1 MATLQERIERG
12 DVLIM
17 DGAMGTELQRRRVP
31 MDSAAWSGVAN
42 LTHPEVVR
50 QVHEDYLRAG
60 AEIHI
65 TNTFSAARHVLQ
77 AVGRKSEVRSANE
90 QAVAQFKEAC
100 DRVAPTQD
108 VWLAGSISSFVP
120 RNDRPRQIT
129 VEQLRESHE
138 EQAAILAASGVDVLV
153 LEMMKQSEHT
163 LIALDAARTTGLP
176 VWVGFSCVVERD
188 PTPQVRMRDVS
199 EPETLATMLDQ
210 VLPEQPDGVFIMH
223 TDVRDTSTAFRVL
236 RARWNGFSGA
246 YPHSGVFKMPDWQF
260 EDIVPVSEFV
270 QVAESWVDEGAQSVG
285 TCCGMGPDYIR
296 ALCEWRDAR
305 QV

>member
-12 DVLIM
+12 DVLVM
-17 DGAMGTELQRRRVP
+17 DGAMGTELQRRGVP

-65 TNTFSAARHVLQ
+65 TNTFATARHVLE
-77 AVGRKSEVRSANE
+77 AAGRGEDVRPANE
-90 QAVAQFKEAC
+90 RAVTQFREAC
-100 DRVAPTQD
+100 DRVAPNQD
-108 VWLAGSISSFVP
+108 VWLAGSISSFVS
-120 RNDRPRQIT
+120 RGDRSGQIA
-129 VEQLRESHE
+129 VERLRDSYE
-138 EQAAILAASGVDVLV
+138 EQATILAEAGVDVLV
-153 LEMMKQSEHT
+153 LEMMEQSKPT
-163 LIALDAARTTGLP
+163 LVALDAARTTGLP
-176 VWVGFSCVVERD
+176 VWVGFSCVVAPS

-199 EPETLATMLDQ
+199 EPETLAAVLDQ
-210 VLPEQPDGVFIMH
+210 VLPEQPDGAFIMH

-246 YPHSGVFKMPDWQF
+246 YPHSGVFKMPEWQF

-270 QVAESWVDEGAQSVG
+270 EAAESWVDEGAQSVG
-285 TCCGMGPDYIR
+285 TCCGMGPQYIR
-296 ALCEWRDAR
+296 ALREWCDAR
-305 QV
+305 GR